1 MKKTYLL
8 GVTLALGAAI
18 LNGTVGVFSKWLFQ
32 SNLTATGISFYKCFV
47 AFLVV
52 SVVALMNKNIRMNIV
67 QLKTKM
73 KYIMMLSFLGVF
85 VLYFFETAAYKYE
98 SVPLVVFILLGTSVL
113 TTFIFSSI
121 LLKETKRKHQYVGL
135 ILLIIGLLTMN
146 LAEGEYKGHSLG
158 IVLAAVAGVG
168 YGLFLVFTKKFT
180 LAGGLALIWYL
191 MLFGVLYLFV
201 PFYVEGLVV
210 PNLQSMP
217 LLISLAIFPTL
228 GGFYCT
234 TKALNYLDAHK
245 VQFLELT
252 EPVFATIFAFL
263 FLQEYIKGME
273 IIGALF
279 VLVAIYI
286 SENNKIG
293 LVK

>member
-32 SNLTATGISFYKCFV
+32 SNLTATGISFYKCLV

-67 QLKTKM
+67 QLKTEM
-73 KYIMMLSFLGVF
+73 KYIMIVSFLGVF

-146 LAEGEYKGHSLG
+146 FAEGAYKGQSLG

-263 FLQEYIKGME
+263 FLQEYIKGIE
-273 IIGALF
+273 IIGAF
-279 VLVAIYI
+279 FILVAIYI